1 MTSGSLG
8 AATRWLAAAVVLG
21 AAGGT
26 CPAGSRLAA
35 WLPGVPCV
43 PCVAGSY
50 SSANDSARCTEC
62 GYGSISGDG
71 ATACASCAP
80 GTFATVAGRPS
91 NVSGVASGATRCRD
105 CPAGY
110 ASQAGEALCEP
121 CAAGTTS
128 AAGAAACALCE
139 RGSFRRAPDAAC
151 ERCADFAGF
160 DAERCAAGTTLAT
173 VPLRRGYWRAAP
185 DSDDAYECRARAAC
199 PGGASNATATACA
212 PGYAGVACASCAR
225 GAYRSGATRTC
236 EACGS
241 AGGRRAAL
249 WAYGL
254 LGVAAVT
261 GLGFLSCSTRKQT
274 AQSFFLAPGG
284 QVDVF
289 WGIRNT
295 MGLAKHAVA
304 PLASRFETD
313 LLSNGV
319 AHLAADL
326 ESLPDARFLL
336 RWITKAKAVFTF
348 YQILATLPVAL
359 EASAFPSVSSRFF
372 VSANAFSLSLLDL
385 IPAACYPAASPRAVY
400 LRSFAQAIFL
410 PLVLAGALYPC
421 YRANGLIYSEDRRRV
436 PGFYVTLFLLLVH
449 FSLIYCSFQ
458 AFRPFACESFE
469 LGGGEARAYM
479 RAEPTI
485 ACDGALYRTVLM
497 PLACAALL
505 LYPLGIPLLYGFL
518 LVNARE
524 ILHPGDME
532 IHTRATFV
540 VAEAVAEAAH
550 HGAAETLHDHA
561 STDHP
566 VLPKLEDMRR
576 LLHAASREA
585 LGELRADHKRV
596 VMRSSLR
603 SDIKSTEAYQAA
615 LARIRDDRSE
625 HRVDQGATEDI
636 RNYMFLWGCYQ
647 PRCWW
652 WELVEASRKIVLT
665 GVLAVVRPG
674 SKYQLCFGYLVSLTY
689 AVLYAKFR
697 PFNGKDDELIAES
710 CQWSL
715 ACVLFITLVWD
726 GFLPP
731 AVAAGLLAGFGLVP
745 VVVTAVVMRREVQRD
760 RARRKLLRDK
770 SERRIKLMAAVRKT
784 VEVNALARPH
794 RRDSPA
800 REGRRLRADDGDH
813 TPVRAFD
820 DGASAKYEEKRP
832 PPEEE
837 LDVREL

>member
-1 MTSGSLG
+1 M
-8 AATRWLAAAVVLG
+8 
-21 AAGGT
+21 
-26 CPAGSRLAA
+26 
-35 WLPGVPCV
+35 
-43 PCVAGSY
+43 
-50 SSANDSARCTEC
+50 
-62 GYGSISGDG
+62 
-71 ATACASCAP
+71 
-80 GTFATVAGRPS
+80 
-91 NVSGVASGATRCRD
+91 
-105 CPAGY
+105 
-110 ASQAGEALCEP
+110 
-121 CAAGTTS
+121 
-128 AAGAAACALCE
+128 
-139 RGSFRRAPDAAC
+139 
-151 ERCADFAGF
+151 
-160 DAERCAAGTTLAT
+160 
-173 VPLRRGYWRAAP
+173 
-185 DSDDAYECRARAAC
+185 
-199 PGGASNATATACA
+199 
-212 PGYAGVACASCAR
+212 
-225 GAYRSGATRTC
+225 
-236 EACGS
+236 
-241 AGGRRAAL
+241 
-249 WAYGL
+249 
-254 LGVAAVT
+254 
-261 GLGFLSCSTRKQT
+261 
-274 AQSFFLAPGG
+274 
-284 QVDVF
+284 
-289 WGIRNT
+289 
-295 MGLAKHAVA
+295 
-304 PLASRFETD
+304 
-313 LLSNGV
+313 
-319 AHLAADL
+319 
-326 ESLPDARFLL
+326 
-336 RWITKAKAVFTF
+336 
-348 YQILATLPVAL
+348 
-359 EASAFPSVSSRFF
+359 
-372 VSANAFSLSLLDL
+372 
-385 IPAACYPAASPRAVY
+385 
-400 LRSFAQAIFL
+400 
-410 PLVLAGALYPC
+410 
-421 YRANGLIYSEDRRRV
+421 
-436 PGFYVTLFLLLVH
+436 
-449 FSLIYCSFQ
+449 
-458 AFRPFACESFE
+458 
-469 LGGGEARAYM
+469 
-479 RAEPTI
+479 
-485 ACDGALYRTVLM
+485 
-497 PLACAALL
+497 
-505 LYPLGIPLLYGFL
+505 
-518 LVNARE
+518 
-524 ILHPGDME
+524 
-532 IHTRATFV
+532 
-540 VAEAVAEAAH
+540 
-550 HGAAETLHDHA
+550 
-561 STDHP
+561 
-566 VLPKLEDMRR
+566 LPKLEDMRR